1 LVSDAAASTVGP
13 DPIVLG
19 VELAVAELVDD
30 AAACDA
36 LELEALLLP
45 HAVARTDA
53 PITMTVAE
61 KRRHQG
67 ARKRIVSLSNARILA
82 SYKNHGIQG

>member
-1 LVSDAAASTVGP
+1 MSDDRRAISI
-13 DPIVLG
+13 PIPG
-19 VELAVAELVDD
+19 GRI
-30 AAACDA
+30 
-36 LELEALLLP
+36 EALLLP

-61 KRRHQG
+61 KRRDQG